1 MQILWQLL
9 TMGWIKG
16 ENWMD
21 RFVIVTNKNKDKDL
35 ALTMHIKK
43 YLEDAGKQCILADK
57 KVNNIS
63 HREGREYL
71 SSIPE
76 DTDCVIVLGGD
87 GTMLQAARSAAYRD
101 IPIIGVNLGTVG
113 YLAEIEPAG
122 VDEALSRLL
131 SGDYYTEE
139 RMMLYGTVGD
149 KNDYSLNDIV
159 ITRKSEMQMQTIN
172 YDVYV
177 NDMLL
182 SGYHAD
188 GIIISTPTGS
198 TGYSMSAGG
207 PIVEPSAD
215 LILVTPICPHTI
227 NSRSMVLPDN
237 MKIEVVIKE
246 GRDGANQDLIAY
258 FDGSGKIDMK
268 TGDRICITRS
278 NKKTRIIKLNKVSF
292 LEVLGKKFD
301 K

>member
-1 MQILWQLL
+1 M
-9 TMGWIKG
+9 
-16 ENWMD
+16 E

-35 ALTMHIKK
+35 ELTGHIKE
-43 YLEDAGKQCILADK
+43 YLEERGKTCIVADK
-57 KVNNIS
+57 KVNNIK

-71 SSIPE
+71 SYIPE

-87 GTMLQAARSAAYRD
+87 GTMLQAARSAAYHD
-101 IPIIGVNLGTVG
+101 IPLIGVNLGTVG

-122 VDEALSRLL
+122 IDEALDRILA
-131 SGDYYTEE
+131 GDYYTEN
-139 RMMLYGTVGD
+139 RMMLYGTVGE

-159 ITRKSEMQMQTIN
+159 ITRKSAMQMQTIN
-172 YDVYV
+172 YDIYV

-182 SGYHAD
+182 SNYHAD

-215 LILVTPICPHTI
+215 LILITPICPHTI

-237 MKIEVVIKE
+237 MKIEVLIRE
-246 GRDGANQDLIAY
+246 GREGQDQNVVAY
-258 FDGSGKIDMK
+258 FDGSGKIDMT
-268 TGDRICITRS
+268 TGDRICITKS
-278 NKKTRIIKLNKVSF
+278 NKHTRIIKLNKVSF

>member
-1 MQILWQLL
+1 M
-9 TMGWIKG
+9 
-16 ENWMD
+16 E

-35 ALTMHIKK
+35 ELTGHIKE
-43 YLEDAGKQCILADK
+43 YLEERGKTCIVADK
-57 KVNNIS
+57 KVNNIK

-71 SSIPE
+71 SYIPE

-87 GTMLQAARSAAYRD
+87 GTMLQAARSAAYHD
-101 IPIIGVNLGTVG
+101 IPLIGVNLGTVG

-122 VDEALSRLL
+122 IDEALDRILA
-131 SGDYYTEE
+131 GDYYTEN
-139 RMMLYGTVGD
+139 RMMLYGTVGE

-159 ITRKSEMQMQTIN
+159 ITRKSAMQMQTIN
-172 YDVYV
+172 YDIYV

-182 SGYHAD
+182 SNYHAD

-215 LILVTPICPHTI
+215 LILITPICPHTI

-237 MKIEVVIKE
+237 MKIEVLIRE
-246 GRDGANQDLIAY
+246 GREGQDQNVVAY
-258 FDGSGKIDMK
+258 FDGSGKIDMT
-268 TGDRICITRS
+268 TGDRICITKS
-278 NKKTRIIKLNKVSF
+278 NKHTRIIKLNKVSF
-292 LEVLGKKFD
+292 LEVLGKKFS

>member
-1 MQILWQLL
+1 M
-9 TMGWIKG
+9 
-16 ENWMD
+16 E

-35 ALTMHIKK
+35 ELTGYIKR
-43 YLEDAGKQCILADK
+43 YLEEHGKNCIIADK
-57 KVNNIS
+57 KVNNIK

-71 SSIPE
+71 SYIPE

-87 GTMLQAARSAAYRD
+87 GTMLQAARSAAYHD
-101 IPIIGVNLGTVG
+101 IPLIGVNLGTVG

-122 VDEALSRLL
+122 IDEALDRIM
-131 SGDYYTEE
+131 SGDYYTEN
-139 RMMLYGTVGD
+139 RMMLYGTVGE

-159 ITRKSEMQMQTIN
+159 ITRKSAMQMQTVN
-172 YDVYV
+172 YDIYV

-182 SGYHAD
+182 SNYHAD

-215 LILVTPICPHTI
+215 LILITPICPHTI

-237 MKIEVVIKE
+237 MKIEVLIRE
-246 GRDGANQDLIAY
+246 GREGQDQNVVAY
-258 FDGSGKIDMK
+258 FDGSGKIEMT
-268 TGDRICITRS
+268 TGERICITKS
-278 NKKTRIIKLNKVSF
+278 NKHTRIIKLNKVSF
-292 LEVLGKKFD
+292 LEVLGKKFN